1 MILQTTNFNQEYQD
15 EAQISKD
22 EDLNDDLK
30 ALLSIAPNKNSCEI
44 IEFKQ
49 HLKLISDE
57 EINMFHP
64 VDSSETFNINEF
76 ELQCEN
82 IYENQELNDLSVLKI
97 LDWEDIINQSEII
110 LNQDFHLFK
119 ELYESEN

>member
-1 MILQTTNFNQEYQD
+1 MILQTTNLNQEYQD

-22 EDLNDDLK
+22 EDLNEDLN
-30 ALLSIAPNKNSCEI
+30 ALLSIAQNKNSGENKK
-44 IEFKQ
+44 FNQ
-49 HLKLISDE
+49 LWKLISNE

-64 VDSSETFNINEF
+64 VDSSEIFNINEF

-82 IYENQELNDLSVLKI
+82 IYENQDLNDLSVLKV
-97 LDWEDIINQSEII
+97 LDWEDIINQSEMI

-119 ELYESEN
+119 ELYESEH